1 MSAEAAAPLPREL
14 TVRSAMKKSA
24 HEKALPR
31 EEGMQRFWL
40 VAVAALS
47 VAAIEPAKAQVS
59 DDVVK
64 IGVLT
69 DMSGQFSH
77 ESGEGAV
84 TAVKMAVGDFGGKV
98 LGKPIEVIAADH
110 QNRNEVAIAKA
121 REWYDVEK
129 VDMIA
134 NLINSA
140 IALAVTDVAREK
152 NRVAIVNGSGSS
164 RLTGD
169 PCTSNSIHYAYDTYA
184 LGVSTGK
191 ALIKQGYDSWY
202 FLTADYAFGHALES
216 DTAAVVKANGGKV
229 VGSVRYPIDTSDH
242 SSFLLQAQASNAEV
256 IAIAGSGTT
265 FINAVKSAKDF
276 GLTES
281 GKQTLAG
288 LLVWITDV
296 HSMGLETAQG
306 LVLTNGFYWDR
317 DDETRAFSKRFF
329 ARMGRM
335 PHMGDAGDYSSTT
348 HYLKAIAAAGT
359 DDAKAVMAKMREM
372 PVNDFFAKNG
382 RVREDGRF
390 VHDMYVYE
398 VKKPSESRYDWDYYK
413 LRAVIPGDEAFRP
426 LADSKCPLVKH

>member
-1 MSAEAAAPLPREL
+1 M
-14 TVRSAMKKSA
+14 
-24 HEKALPR
+24 
-31 EEGMQRFWL
+31 
-40 VAVAALS
+40 
-47 VAAIEPAKAQVS
+47 
-59 DDVVK
+59 
-64 IGVLT
+64 
-69 DMSGQFSH
+69 
-77 ESGEGAV
+77 
-84 TAVKMAVGDFGGKV
+84 
-98 LGKPIEVIAADH
+98 
-110 QNRNEVAIAKA
+110 
-121 REWYDVEK
+121 
-129 VDMIA
+129 
-134 NLINSA
+134 
-140 IALAVTDVAREK
+140 
-152 NRVAIVNGSGSS
+152 NGSGSS

-169 PCTSNSIHYAYDTYA
+169 SCTPNSIHYAYDTYA
-184 LGVSTGK
+184 LGVGTGK
-191 ALIKQGYDSWY
+191 ALIKQGDDSWY

-242 SSFLLQAQASNAEV
+242 SSFLLQAQASNAKV

-398 VKKPSESRYDWDYYK
+398 VKKPSIRYDWDYYK